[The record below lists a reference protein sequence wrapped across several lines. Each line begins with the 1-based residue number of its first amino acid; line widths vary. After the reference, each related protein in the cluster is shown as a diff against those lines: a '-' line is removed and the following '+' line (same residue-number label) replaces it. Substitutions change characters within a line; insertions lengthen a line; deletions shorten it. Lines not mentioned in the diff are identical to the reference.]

1 MQDFAPVVVHHVPPD
16 VKEAQAVLRR
26 REAEKARHD
35 RIFDVK
41 QRTIGID
48 TEALQA
54 QIDSKQ
60 AAAAAEREREL
71 ALDNAMIAT
80 ARQADV
86 LQQEVDRIKRQQ
98 ELEIME
104 YRAKHQA
111 KEQRREW
118 DLNDPDEV
126 KKDTIPTADPSKLGL
141 SSAQLFPGM
150 DQTNDERKEMQAQQ
164 QREWIASQV
173 SEKQAVAQAEAD
185 EDKQYYQSQMEIQ
198 SELNQLI
205 SMHENTKQQF
215 VLAAAAENK
224 VLADKRKA
232 AMEAEKAADAE
243 ANQADINAAL
253 TSAFLNEDPATTVSA
268 ANPNRPVPYH
278 YKGLPPEYRQYVLDT
293 QMQQA
298 QAAHQQKVAQ
308 SQDSEAWDNFM
319 LSQNTEATKMELA
332 IEREKVR
339 QRKELKEYHLKQAAE
354 ISAREAQKE
363 KTLRSMPEESFFM
376 QFGTS
381 SR

>member
-1 MQDFAPVVVHHVPPD
+1 MYSTRGTDARAAPRCT
-16 VKEAQAVLRR
+16 Q
-26 REAEKARHD
+26 
-35 RIFDVK
+35 
-41 QRTIGID
+41 
-48 TEALQA
+48 
-54 QIDSKQ
+54 
-60 AAAAAEREREL
+60 
-71 ALDNAMIAT
+71 
-80 ARQADV
+80 
-86 LQQEVDRIKRQQ
+86 
-98 ELEIME
+98 
-104 YRAKHQA
+104 
-111 KEQRREW
+111 
-118 DLNDPDEV
+118 
-126 KKDTIPTADPSKLGL
+126 ADPSKLGL

-173 SEKQAVAQAEAD
+173 AQKQAVAQAEAD

-215 VLAAAAENK
+215 VLSAAAENK
-224 VLADKRKA
+224 LLADQRKA
-232 AMEAEKAADAE
+232 AIEAEKAADAE

-298 QAAHQQKVAQ
+298 QAAHQQKAAQ

-332 IEREKVR
+332 IEREKAS
-339 QRKELKEYHLKQAAE
+339 QRKQLREYHLKQAAE
-354 ISAREAQKE
+354 IASREAQKE

>member
-1 MQDFAPVVVHHVPPD
+1 MQ
-16 VKEAQAVLRR
+16 
-26 REAEKARHD
+26 
-35 RIFDVK
+35 
-41 QRTIGID
+41 
-48 TEALQA
+48 
-54 QIDSKQ
+54 
-60 AAAAAEREREL
+60 
-71 ALDNAMIAT
+71 
-80 ARQADV
+80 
-86 LQQEVDRIKRQQ
+86 
-98 ELEIME
+98 
-104 YRAKHQA
+104 
-111 KEQRREW
+111 
-118 DLNDPDEV
+118 
-126 KKDTIPTADPSKLGL
+126 ADPSKLGL

-150 DQTNDERKEMQAQQ
+150 DQTNDERKGQQAQQ
-164 QREWIASQV
+164 QREWVAAQMA
-173 SEKQAVAQAEAD
+173 EKQAVAQAEVDAD
-185 EDKQYYQSQMEIQ
+185 KNYFQSQMEIQ

-215 VLAAAAENK
+215 VLAAAAENRALAEQRK
-224 VLADKRKA
+224 SAQDADKA
-232 AMEAEKAADAE
+232 ANDE

-298 QAAHQQKVAQ
+298 QAAHQQKIAM
-308 SQDSEAWDNFM
+308 SQDGEAWDNFM

-332 IEREKVR
+332 IEREKAS
-339 QRKELKEYHLKQAAE
+339 QRKQLKEYHLQQAAE

-363 KTLRSMPEESFFM
+363 KTLRSAPEESFFM

>member
-26 REAEKARHD
+26 REAEQARHD

-54 QIDSKQ
+54 QIDSKK

-98 ELEIME
+98 QLEIME
-104 YRAKHQA
+104 YRAKHQP

-118 DLNDPDEV
+118 DLNDPDEI

-173 SEKQAVAQAEAD
+173 AQKQAVAQAEAD
-185 EDKQYYQSQMEIQ
+185 EDTQYYQSQMEIQ

-224 VLADKRKA
+224 ALADKRKA
-232 AMEAEKAADAE
+232 AIEAEKTAEAE

-298 QAAHQQKVAQ
+298 QVAHQQKAAQ
-308 SQDSEAWDNFM
+308 RQDSDAWDNFM